1 MSGGIPFVYE
11 CLFKISVS
19 IICGSV
25 LGIERKKRNHS
36 VGMRTLI
43 LICASSTLLA
53 ILSYYMVEM
62 ETSKGFPGGDPTRIV
77 AGVVSG
83 IGFLGGGA
91 IMHQGLNIKGLT
103 SAAII
108 WTAST
113 LGLCIGA
120 GMYIQSGVVLIIA
133 VFLLVILGKVEER
146 LFPAGKSKTLHL
158 VFDDGNVDISR
169 VKETIER
176 YGFIVNDLNMS
187 HVIATKQI
195 ILRYLVKVPNK
206 DDFSSVIDALR
217 QIGTLS
223 EFSVT
228 D

>member
-1 MSGGIPFVYE
+1 M
-11 CLFKISVS
+11 
-19 IICGSV
+19 
-25 LGIERKKRNHS
+25 
-36 VGMRTLI
+36 
-43 LICASSTLLA
+43 
-53 ILSYYMVEM
+53 
-62 ETSKGFPGGDPTRIV
+62 
-77 AGVVSG
+77 VSG

-195 ILRYLVKVPNK
+195 ILRYLVKAPNK